1 MLLHFLHDAKGGGV
15 GESIARAIPVDH
27 DAIDA
32 AADHVTD
39 LAMNLCRILRVVA
52 DSHVAWVAKPGH
64 QVRIDLG
71 IGA

>member
-1 MLLHFLHDAKGGGV
+1 VLFHFLHDSQCGGI

-39 LAMNLCRILRVVA
+39 LAMDLCRILRVVA
-52 DSHVAWVAKPGH
+52 DSHVAWVTKPGH
-64 QVRIDLG
+64 QVRIDFG